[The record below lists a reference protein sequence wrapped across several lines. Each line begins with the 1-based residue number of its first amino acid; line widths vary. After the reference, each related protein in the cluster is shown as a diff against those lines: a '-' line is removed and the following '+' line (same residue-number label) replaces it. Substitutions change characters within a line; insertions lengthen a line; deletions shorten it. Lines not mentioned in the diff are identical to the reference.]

1 MRLVA
6 AVEAKSEVVVVVMGR
21 EREGHVADK
30 RA

>member
-6 AVEAKSEVVVVVMGR
+6 AVEAKREAVVVVMGR
-21 EREGHVADK
+21 GREGHVADK